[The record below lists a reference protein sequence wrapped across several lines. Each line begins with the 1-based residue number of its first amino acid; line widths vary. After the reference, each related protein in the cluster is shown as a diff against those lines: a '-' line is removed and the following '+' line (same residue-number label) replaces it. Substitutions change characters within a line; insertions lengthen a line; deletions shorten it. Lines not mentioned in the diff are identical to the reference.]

1 MSTKCPCKKCI
12 TFVMCNTRLKEMT
25 IPEVISLSKLVDCDD
40 LKKYIGI
47 IKSGENRTSYLC
59 LNYEMVDKARNVFG
73 LSPVNK
79 GTKIN
84 V

>member
-1 MSTKCPCKKCI
+1 MNKCPCKECI
-12 TFVMCNTRLKEMT
+12 TFVMCNTRLKGM
-25 IPEVISLSKLVDCDD
+25 IYPEVCVLSKVVDCDE
-40 LKKYIGI
+40 LKKYIGVS
-47 IKSGENRTSYLC
+47 KSGGKITSC
-59 LNYEMVDKARNVFG
+59 LLIDYEKVDEARNVFG